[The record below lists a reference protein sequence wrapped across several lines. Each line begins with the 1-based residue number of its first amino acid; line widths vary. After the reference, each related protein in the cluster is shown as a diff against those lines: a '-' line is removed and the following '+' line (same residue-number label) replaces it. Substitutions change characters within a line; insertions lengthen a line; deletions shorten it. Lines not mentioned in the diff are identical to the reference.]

1 MKASLGFDAG
11 LPGAAEPERET
22 RGLREQAERWAATL
36 TGALTPEP
44 LPAPFQPDIA
54 ETAAPPVS
62 WREGVEGL
70 TQAAPPGAESVP
82 SGDGSR
88 LLVTLDGGDLGEL
101 ACALERTDSGLRVVI
116 GVTGRQA
123 AAAFGAERG
132 ALEAAL
138 RHVGLP
144 LQSVEIVP
152 RSEVG
157 TVLAQGKEDK
167 EGKEAPAGR
176 QARLGARVSREPR
189 ARSARRLK
197 WIG

>member
-1 MKASLGFDAG
+1 VKASLGFDAG
-11 LPGAAEPERET
+11 LPAPADPEVET
-22 RGLREQAERWAATL
+22 RGLREQAERWAAML
-36 TGALTPEP
+36 ASALAPEP
-44 LPAPFQPDIA
+44 VMPALQPAPVEA
-54 ETAAPPVS
+54 SATPPVS

-70 TQAAPPGAESVP
+70 TQVAAPAAETV
-82 SGDGSR
+82 SGGDKSR

-101 ACALERTDSGLRVVI
+101 SCALERSDSGLRVVI

-123 AAAFGAERG
+123 AAAVGAERA

-152 RSEVG
+152 RAQVG
-157 TVLAQGKEDK
+157 IVLAQGKET
-167 EGKEAPAGR
+167 PAGR
-176 QARLGARVSREPR
+176 QARFGARDPGEPR